1 MSSRHSQLRYL
12 ENMTSQ
18 LLPPNPC
25 LVAILLIVNYH
36 HQPRLLFH
44 YPPKPGEDNSHFATY
59 LKSDLTD
66 DETTTSSDEDSSS
79 SANDHS
85 SKSGNGEKRQSKV
98 ALDVDVEEAGSASP
112 ENIEALVSS
121 QRQPRWDDIFGY
133 AAVNLAKLLC
143 PAPSAHKRRFEM
155 SLNEKAFIGWP
166 VFSKDGHWQRRKRKK
181 KPKAGDQVS
190 EEKVQSVQN
199 ERSILTGKSALQL
212 DEELD
217 ATSGQDT
224 DIDGQHISHGEA
236 ETLLGQK
243 NANPQSDQFP
253 EEVFKPKRAK
263 EEQLS
268 KDNLKMFH
276 VVFVLDPPPL
286 EYRLRTKEM
295 YDYVIKKF
303 SRALRWEQARSNY
316 VSKEASAISSAGKGH
331 HKASGE
337 IQRLIGPGVVTHD
350 AQFPNRWLQFISKFC
365 YNPVLQRQSLPCSTA
380 YQTPKLPIS
389 I

>member
-1 MSSRHSQLRYL
+1 M
-12 ENMTSQ
+12 MTSQ

-85 SKSGNGEKRQSKV
+85 SKSDNGGRRQSKGT
-98 ALDVDVEEAGSASP
+98 LDVDVEEAGSASP

-121 QRQPRWDDIFGY
+121 QRPPRWDDIFGY

-190 EEKVQSVQN
+190 EEKVQSGQN
-199 ERSILTGKSALQL
+199 
-212 DEELD
+212 
-217 ATSGQDT
+217 
-224 DIDGQHISHGEA
+224 
-236 ETLLGQK
+236 
-243 NANPQSDQFP
+243 
-253 EEVFKPKRAK
+253 
-263 EEQLS
+263 
-268 KDNLKMFH
+268 
-276 VVFVLDPPPL
+276 
-286 EYRLRTKEM
+286 
-295 YDYVIKKF
+295 
-303 SRALRWEQARSNY
+303 
-316 VSKEASAISSAGKGH
+316 
-331 HKASGE
+331 
-337 IQRLIGPGVVTHD
+337 
-350 AQFPNRWLQFISKFC
+350 
-365 YNPVLQRQSLPCSTA
+365 
-380 YQTPKLPIS
+380 
-389 I
+389 

>member
-1 MSSRHSQLRYL
+1 M
-12 ENMTSQ
+12 MASQ

-85 SKSGNGEKRQSKV
+85 SKSDNGKTRQSKV
-98 ALDVDVEEAGSASP
+98 TLDVDVEEAGSASP

-143 PAPSAHKRRFEM
+143 PAPSGHKKRFEM
-155 SLNEKAFIGWP
+155 ILNEKVFIGWP
-166 VFSKDGHWQRRKRKK
+166 VFAKDGQWQRRKAKK
-181 KPKAGDQVS
+181 KSKAGDHVS
-190 EEKVQSVQN
+190 EEKLQPEQN
-199 ERSILTGKSALQL
+199 EQSILTAKSALQF

-217 ATSGQDT
+217 TTSGQDT
-224 DIDGQHISHGEA
+224 DIDRRQISHGDT

-243 NANPQSDQFP
+243 NLNPLSGQIPD
-253 EEVFKPKRAK
+253 EVFKPKRAK
-263 EEQLS
+263 EEQPS

-286 EYRLRTKEM
+286 EYHVRTKEM
-295 YDYVIKKF
+295 YDHVIKKF

-337 IQRLIGPGVVTHD
+337 IPRLTGPGVVTHD
-350 AQFPNRWLQFISKFC
+350 AQFPNRWLQFINRFC
-365 YNPVLQRQSLPCSTA
+365 CNPAWQKQSLPFSTV